1 MEKRI
6 IKKTDAYLDKY
17 KNSIKDWFEENK
29 VTLVGN
35 DVNLSDFLQFIYDYE
50 RLTITKEDFK
60 KRKRVKNVVPYF
72 DRCNAKRAN
81 GEQCTRR
88 KKDKEQFCGTHNKG
102 TPHGIIDNSQKDS
115 DITKIE
121 VWLQEIKG
129 IHYYIDGNNNV
140 YKAEDILINI
150 DNPKIIAKYHKNIE
164 GHYSIP
170 ELGI

>member
-17 KNSIKDWFEENK
+17 KDSIKEWLEENE
-29 VTLVGN
+29 VTLEGK
-35 DVNLSDFLQFIYDYE
+35 DVNISDFLQFIYDYE
-50 RLTITKEDFK
+50 RLSITKEDFK
-60 KRKRVKNVVPYF
+60 KRKRIKNVVPYF

-81 GEQCTRR
+81 SEQCTRR

-102 TPHGIIDNSQKDS
+102 TPHGIIDNSQKDC

-129 IHYYIDGNNNV
+129 INYYIDGNNNV
-140 YKAEDILINI
+140 YKAEDILVNI
-150 DNPKIIAKYHKNIE
+150 ANPKIIAKYQKNIE
-164 GHYSIP
+164 GQYSIP